1 MPTRRDTNFPSP
13 TDPNEFESM
22 IRDIC
27 ALEWNDPNT
36 DKFGRKGQKQYGVDV
51 YGQPINL
58 NGKYCATQCKLRTKK
73 EQLTEQEIET
83 EVRDAR
89 QFPHSLDT
97 LIIATDAPRDTHTQI
112 LIDQF
117 SQREMSHNG
126 FRVAVWFWDN
136 ITERLAAHPKLIVKY
151 YPDFYANLTALPIV
165 ERLIDTP
172 LQIVSVTQS
181 PSNSAAHLIEDALKL
196 RGIRVIKPGNSRT
209 ASAPPLLNDVLPDGV
224 LCSYSIAVKETA
236 DSIMLKFAG
245 TVQNHIQQVESPCP
259 VFVTLPLSL
268 ATPFLQSFTTLGGDP
283 QRIQILNIE
292 LLPNEIADRI
302 LQGVFHYGYTR
313 RGGLATIDIAIRTRE
328 GRPGSILLDLNWHA
342 RLSTS
347 RFPTPTEWKDILVP
361 ALTAVHSQLLNQSD
375 RTRIQI
381 NCQLPMPAAF
391 TLGFFFNMR
400 IARVGVWARKTE
412 VSDFKQQ
419 FWLSDGDPADVT
431 FVPEWIKQSDGS
443 NQTAVVELTS
453 YVSIH
458 KAVAVFAK
466 ETGLVPDVWLQM
478 RVRSREGETIAN
490 IEESYAVAYAN
501 QVGQVIRHL
510 NEQGIT
516 DIHLFAR
523 IPSPLAVLI
532 GQRLQ
537 ACGRIHLYWFDNPTY
552 RFAFSLM

>member
-1 MPTRRDTNFPSP
+1 MPTRLNTNFPAL
-13 TDPNEFESM
+13 TDSDEFESM

-51 YGQPINL
+51 YRQSVDL
-58 NGKYCATQCKLRTKK
+58 NGKYRAAQCKLRTKK
-73 EQLTEQEIET
+73 EQLTEQEIEA
-83 EVRDAR
+83 EVGDANK
-89 QFPHSLDT
+89 FPHELDT
-97 LIIATDAPRDTHTQI
+97 LIIATDAPRDTYTQI
-112 LIDQF
+112 LVDQI
-117 SQREMSHNG
+117 SQREMSRDS
-126 FRVAVWFWDN
+126 FRVVIWFWDN
-136 ITERLAAHPKLIVKY
+136 ITERLAAYPKLIVKY
-151 YPDFYANLTALPIV
+151 YPDFYANLTTLPVV

-181 PSNSAAHLIEDALKL
+181 PSNTSALIEDALKF
-196 RGIRVIKPGNSRT
+196 RGIRILKPDNSET
-209 ASAPPLLNDVLPDGV
+209 ASANLSLNDVLPDGV
-224 LCSYSIAVKETA
+224 LCSCNSSVANTT
-236 DSIMLKFAG
+236 DSALLKFAG
-245 TVQNHIQQVESPCP
+245 TVQNHIHQVESPCP
-259 VFVTLPLSL
+259 VFVTLPFSL
-268 ATPFLQSFTTLGGDP
+268 TTPFLQSFATLGGDP
-283 QRIQILNIE
+283 QKIQILNIE
-292 LLPNEIADRI
+292 LPTNGITDRI
-302 LQGVFHYGYTR
+302 LQDVFHYGYTR

-328 GRPGSILLDLNWHA
+328 GRPGSILLDLDWQA

-347 RFPTPTEWKDILVP
+347 RFPTPTEWKDTLVP
-361 ALTAVHSQLLNQSD
+361 ALTAARSQLLNQSD

-381 NCQLPMPAAF
+381 NCQLPLPAAF
-391 TLGFFFNMR
+391 ALGFFFNMR

-431 FVPEWIKQSDGS
+431 FVPEWIKHPGGS

-458 KAVAVFAK
+458 KPVEAFAQ
-466 ETGLVPDVWLQM
+466 EIGLVPDVWLQM
-478 RVRSREGETIAN
+478 RMSKEGATIAN
-490 IEESYAVAYAN
+490 IEENFAVAYAN
-501 QVGQVIRHL
+501 QVGQVIRYL

-523 IPSPLAVLI
+523 VPSPLAILI

-552 RFAFSLM
+552 RFAFTLV